1 MHQRVRAKLH
11 MHLSPWLPG
20 SFGGGGGCMVLAPY
34 PRMVVWSPKFL
45 PHLLEKYDGTVNPV
59 EFLQFYSTCILVAGR
74 NEAVMANYFPIALT
88 GTTRF

>member
-1 MHQRVRAKLH
+1 MA
-11 MHLSPWLPG
+11 
-20 SFGGGGGCMVLAPY
+20 LAPY
-34 PRMVVWSPKFL
+34 LRMVVWSPKFL

-74 NEAVMANYFPIALT
+74 NEVVMANYFPIALT